1 MKKHTQ
7 TNSGSEYKLL
17 DGKAIIT
24 RTDEIGRI
32 TRVNPDFEQA
42 SGYSRQELIGHPHNV
57 VRHPF
62 MPAEA
67 FRDLW
72 DSVKDGKMWRGLVKN
87 RRKNGDYYWVKA
99 TVTPVDE
106 GYLSFRTG
114 PKQVEIDQA
123 QSLYEAMNIDST
135 IKLDQ
140 GRVVPQGIR
149 GKMWRIKQRLVSLP
163 MKSKVFWPMLLMW
176 LLLTALL
183 WQQALVL
190 KQDVIMEAG
199 KAAARASVEN
209 AKNARSFYNQHI
221 LPVAESAGI
230 GIHHQPSVENKTIP
244 LPASFMRALGEMSDV
259 NGKLRLYSDMPF
271 SFRTGDSV
279 KLDSFEKQALQW
291 LTQQANGEY
300 FVIENQSGTPV
311 FRYAVADVMNEQ
323 SCVACHNSHADSP
336 KRDWQLG
343 DVRGA
348 LAVSI
353 PLTNLSAAIGSSF
366 IMVQSLIVLIG
377 LLTLVAVWQLASWLS
392 NRMQKSVQVAERIS
406 SGDLDFDTPVM
417 DNDESGR
424 LMNALTA
431 MQNRLRELI
440 YDLGYDAKH
449 LSDAAQH
456 LDKQSSQLSEAAL
469 NQKESTEEVAVTVEQ
484 LTSAMQQISDQADH
498 VQELAQA
505 SVDAAIASS
514 KTVHESADGINQ
526 MAEEISSATENL
538 KALQNMSKEVDGI
551 VNTIEDIA
559 EQTNLLALNAAIEAA
574 RAGEHGRGFAVV
586 ADEVRN
592 LSHRTAQ
599 STSEISKVIGKI
611 QSMIDEVNHD
621 VDEGIKNMRQG
632 VELAHKAGD
641 AVSILENK
649 AQEVTLSVDQIR
661 NFLKEHE
668 TGMLIIAQRVEQI
681 AQSSVQVAAGNEEVA
696 KSVDRLY
703 QMAADV
709 HGYSKQFKVV

>member
-1 MKKHTQ
+1 MKKYTHEK
-7 TNSGSEYKLL
+7 SGVEYKLL
-17 DGKAIIT
+17 ADKAIIT

-72 DSVKDGKMWRGLVKN
+72 DSLKNGKIWRGLVKN
-87 RRKNGDYYWVKA
+87 RRKNGNFYWVKA
-99 TVTPVDE
+99 TVTPAE
-106 GYLSFRTG
+106 QGYLSFRTR

-123 QSLYEAMNIDST
+123 QSLYEAMNFDST

-140 GRVVPQGIR
+140 GRVVPAGLG
-149 GKMWRIKQRLVSLP
+149 GKIWRIKQRLVLLP
-163 MKSKVFWPMLLMW
+163 IKSKVFWPMLLMW
-176 LLLTALL
+176 LLLTLLL

-190 KQDVIMEAG
+190 KQDVIIEAG
-199 KAAARASVEN
+199 KAAARASVEH

-230 GIHHQPSVENKTIP
+230 SVHHQSSVENRTIP
-244 LPASFMRALGEMSDV
+244 LPANFMGALGDISEL
-259 NGKLRLYSDMPF
+259 NGEFRLYSVMPF
-271 SFRTGDSV
+271 NLRTGDSV
-279 KLDSFEKQALQW
+279 KLDDFEKQALQW
-291 LTQQANGEY
+291 LTQQNNGEY
-300 FVIENQSGTPV
+300 FVIEQHNGIPV
-311 FRYAVADVMNEQ
+311 FRYAVADLLNDQ
-323 SCVACHNSHADSP
+323 SCVACHNSHAETP
-336 KRDWQLG
+336 KKDWPFG
-343 DVRGA
+343 DVHSA

-353 PLTNLSAAIGSSF
+353 PLKNVSGAIGSSF
-366 IMVQSLIVLIG
+366 MMVQSLIILIG
-377 LLTLVAVWQLASWLS
+377 LLTLIAVWQFAHWLS
-392 NRMQKSVQVAERIS
+392 NRMQKSLAVAERLS
-406 SGDLDFDTPVM
+406 SGDLNFDTPVM

-456 LDKQSSQLSEAAL
+456 LDKQSSQLTEAAI

-484 LTSAMQQISDQADH
+484 LTAAMQQISDQADL

-505 SVDAAIASS
+505 SVNAAIESS
-514 KTVHESADGINQ
+514 KTVHQSADGMNQ
-526 MAEEISSATENL
+526 MAEQISSATANL

-551 VNTIEDIA
+551 VSTIEDIA

-592 LSHRTAQ
+592 LSYRTAQ
-599 STSEISKVIGKI
+599 STSEISKVIGII

-621 VDEGIKNMRQG
+621 VDEGVKNMRQG

-641 AVSILENK
+641 AVSTLENK
-649 AQEVTLSVDQIR
+649 AQQVTLSVDQIR

-668 TGMLIIAQRVEQI
+668 TGMSIIAQRVEQI
-681 AQSSVQVAAGNEEVA
+681 AQSAVQVAAGNEEVA
-696 KSVDRLY
+696 KSVDQLF